1 MYNSDIDIIELQSY
15 HNEQLYNSL
24 LSETPDYRQIQQA
37 HQQIL
42 LLKKKQEKKKKEQAD
57 FMLWAL
63 SMLERLVNQAF
74 VPKVNKAIDEVLN
87 KLNPLRF

>member
-37 HQQIL
+37 HDRIL
-42 LLKKKQEKKKKEQAD
+42 LLKQKQEKKKKEQAE

-63 SMLERLVNQAF
+63 SMLEQLVNRAF
-74 VPKVNKAIDEVLN
+74 LPKVNKAIDEVIN
-87 KLNPLRF
+87 KLNPLQF